1 MANVTLRNV
10 RKTYAG
16 GFEAIKGI
24 DFEVGDGQFCVLVG
38 PSGCGKSTLLRM
50 VAGLE
55 TITGGEIDIGGRVVN
70 QIEPADRD
78 IAMVF
83 QNYALYPHMSVYNN
97 MAYGLRNR
105 RMPEP
110 EIKTRV
116 EEAARILEL
125 GAMLERKPRQL
136 SGGQRQRV
144 AMGRAIVRQPK
155 VFLFDEPLSNL
166 DAKLRIAMRVEI
178 RKLQRRLS
186 TTSIY
191 VTHDQLEAMTL
202 ADILVV
208 MNGGQVEQIGNPLD
222 IYQKPATTFVASFIG
237 APPMNLMP
245 LRSDELK
252 SQLAGDTRINE
263 AGILGI
269 RPEDFVI
276 TNESGFRRRRTRP
289 HRRSDRARRRRNL
302 HLRHPAAGGAG
313 HRRHPRRTAARA
325 KLSCG
330 FPARRPRHRR
340 ANQGGS
346 RPRQAAS
353 VHRRRA
359 EAGGWV
365 KLPVIPGRCDSIEL
379 RCAMAHLRSVPSDH
393 PGITGCLGM
402 TVL

>member
-1 MANVTLRNV
+1 MANVSLRNV

-24 DFEVGDGQFCVLVG
+24 EFEVGDGQFCVLVG

-70 QIEPADRD
+70 QIEPAQRD

-83 QNYALYPHMSVYNN
+83 QNYALYPHMTVYNN

-110 EIKTRV
+110 EIDTRV
-116 EEAARILEL
+116 QEAARILEL
-125 GAMLERKPRQL
+125 GTMLDRKPRQL

-178 RKLQRRLS
+178 RKLQRRLQ
-186 TTSIY
+186 TTAIY

-208 MNGGQVEQIGNPLD
+208 MNGGEIEQIGNPLD

-245 LRSDELK
+245 LRGDEIRV
-252 SQLAGDTRINE
+252 QLAGDSRAVGE

-276 TNESGFRRRRTRP
+276 AQ
-289 HRRSDRARRRRNL
+289 DAI
-302 HLRHPAAGGAG
+302 AGGFALDLTVEAIERVG
-313 HRRHPRRTAARA
+313 AETFIY
-325 KLSCG
+325 G
-330 FPARRPRHRR
+330 T
-340 ANQGGS
+340 
-346 RPRQAAS
+346 RQN
-353 VHRRRA
+353 
-359 EAGGWV
+359 EAQAVSATPGE
-365 KLPVIPGRCDSIEL
+365 LPPGAVIVRIPG
-379 RCAMAHLRSVPSDH
+379 SVGPAIGEQIKAVAPREKLHFFTAD
-393 PGITGCLGM
+393 GRKR
-402 TVL
+402 VQV

>member
-1 MANVTLRNV
+1 MANVTLRTI
-10 RKTYAG
+10 RKTYSG
-16 GFEAIKGI
+16 GLESIKGV
-24 DFEVGDGQFCVLVG
+24 DVDVADGQFCVLVG

-55 TITGGEIDIGGRVVN
+55 TITGGEIDIGGRIVN
-70 QIEPADRD
+70 AIEPADRD

-110 EIKTRV
+110 EIDTRV
-116 EEAARILEL
+116 QEAARILEL

-178 RKLQRRLS
+178 RKLQRRLK

-208 MNGGQVEQIGNPLD
+208 MNGGRVEQIGKPIELYRRPL
-222 IYQKPATTFVASFIG
+222 TTFVASFIG

-245 LRSDELK
+245 VQSDELK
-252 SQLAGDTRINE
+252 SQLPASE

-276 TNESGFRRRRTRP
+276 TSENVSG
-289 HRRSDRARRRRNL
+289 
-302 HLRHPAAGGAG
+302 G
-313 HRRHPRRTAARA
+313 
-325 KLSCG
+325 
-330 FPARRPRHRR
+330 
-340 ANQGGS
+340 
-346 RPRQAAS
+346 
-353 VHRRRA
+353 
-359 EAGGWV
+359 
-365 KLPVIPGRCDSIEL
+365 
-379 RCAMAHLRSVPSDH
+379 
-393 PGITGCLGM
+393 
-402 TVL
+402 

>member
-1 MANVTLRNV
+1 MVGGDGDGRARDAAAGRSRRAAAAPVRQRPDRDGEVVHMANVTLRSV
-10 RKTYAG
+10 RKTYPG

-24 DFEVGDGQFCVLVG
+24 DFAVDDGRFCVLVG

-55 TITGGEIDIGGRVVN
+55 TITGGEIDIGGRIVN

-105 RMPEP
+105 GMPKP
-110 EIKTRV
+110 EIDTRV
-116 EEAARILEL
+116 QEAARILEL
-125 GAMLERKPRQL
+125 GAMLDRKPGQL

-222 IYQKPATTFVASFIG
+222 IYKKPATTFVATFIG

-245 LRSDELK
+245 ARYANLNIPGATD
-252 SQLAGDTRINE
+252 GVI
-263 AGILGI
+263 GI
-269 RPEDFVI
+269 RPEDLEI
-276 TNESGFRRRRTRP
+276 AN
-289 HRRSDRARRRRNL
+289 
-302 HLRHPAAGGAG
+302 AGTPDGA
-313 HRRHPRRTAARA
+313 
-325 KLSCG
+325 
-330 FPARRPRHRR
+330 
-340 ANQGGS
+340 
-346 RPRQAAS
+346 
-353 VHRRRA
+353 
-359 EAGGWV
+359 
-365 KLPVIPGRCDSIEL
+365 
-379 RCAMAHLRSVPSDH
+379 
-393 PGITGCLGM
+393 
-402 TVL
+402 